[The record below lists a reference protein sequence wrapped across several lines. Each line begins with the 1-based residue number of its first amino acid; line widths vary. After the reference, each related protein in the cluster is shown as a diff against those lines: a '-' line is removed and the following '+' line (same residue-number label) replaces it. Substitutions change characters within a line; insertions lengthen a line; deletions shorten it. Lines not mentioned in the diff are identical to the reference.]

1 MYQVSVFTKTRT
13 PETHLIDVQID
24 APSRRSAKIALKQ
37 RFGRDIVCT
46 FVDPDPSPDPPQT
59 SQLTSLPRVI

>member
-1 MYQVSVFTKTRT
+1 MFIIFIYTKKRT
-13 PETHLIDVQID
+13 PATHLIDVQID

-46 FVDPDPSPDPPQT
+46 FIEPDPSPDPPQT
-59 SQLTSLPRVI
+59 